1 MEAVVC
7 PFFLLLFFLCVV
19 KCATAAA
26 AWSLHEGGL
35 WMLFCGLKFLKHHFE
50 HRSSLL
56 GK

>member
-19 KCATAAA
+19 KCAAAAA

-35 WMLFCGLKFLKHHFE
+35 WMLFCGLSAWAE
-50 HRSSLL
+50 VS
-56 GK
+56 